1 MTNIIIH
8 LGLINLQCCLVF
20 LMFENQNLHR
30 SWIKFYFTWFF
41 LILVCVLSFLW
52 SLYLLNVSSQRHG
65 TMPVLEMKPIIMM
78 LAFLFIWIMSV
89 GREMLFKAVFKIFV
103 WGFCSYILASF
114 SVSHS
119 WRFMSFSFLSFTFG
133 DVES

>member
-8 LGLINLQCCLVF
+8 LGLINLHCCLVF
-20 LMFENQNLHR
+20 LMFENQSFHR
-30 SWIKFYFTWFF
+30 SWIKFYFTWFL
-41 LILVCVLSFLW
+41 LIWVCVVSYLW

-65 TMPVLEMKPIIMM
+65 AMPALEMKPIIMM
-78 LAFLFIWIMSV
+78 LAFLCIWIMSV
-89 GREMLFKAVFKIFV
+89 GREMLFKAVFKLFV
-103 WGFCSYILASF
+103 WGFCSYILTSF

-119 WRFMSFSFLSFTFG
+119 CSIMSFSCLSFTFG

>member
-1 MTNIIIH
+1 MTNIIH

-30 SWIKFYFTWFF
+30 SWIKFYFTWFL
-41 LILVCVLSFLW
+41 LILVCVVSFLW

-103 WGFCSYILASF
+103 WDFCSYILASF